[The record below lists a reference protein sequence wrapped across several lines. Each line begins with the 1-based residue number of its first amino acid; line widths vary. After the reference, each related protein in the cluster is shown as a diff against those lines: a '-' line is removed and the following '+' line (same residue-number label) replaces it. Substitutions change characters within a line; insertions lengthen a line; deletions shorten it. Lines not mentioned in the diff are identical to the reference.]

1 MGVSQGFESYNYIVN
16 QWFAWHDSFL
26 LSHHFK
32 RFPNKPKSIKPKNT
46 ALCSPVLIFR
56 YPLDSTEIKHLLGA

>member
-1 MGVSQGFESYNYIVN
+1 MGVSQGFESYNYNVN

-32 RFPNKPKSIKPKNT
+32 LFPNIPKSTKSPYT
-46 ALCSPVLIFR
+46 ALSGRILSPDINLPPRAITT
-56 YPLDSTEIKHLLGA
+56 S